1 MNSKPL
7 NQHILIIGNMTDF
20 NHLQIEGDYIL
31 KKITIIAAIMTSMVA
46 ASTASAEVGI
56 GLALSL
62 NTKGEVGAG
71 PRLFTSKRSDRFVGS
86 VGVNYNFM
94 SKDFEPVAGIG
105 YALDNTFI
113 GAEASY
119 RLKQKDFNV
128 NGTFA
133 VR

>member
-1 MNSKPL
+1 MKKVT
-7 NQHILIIGNMTDF
+7 IFAALI
-20 NHLQIEGDYIL
+20 
-31 KKITIIAAIMTSMVA
+31 TSSMFA

-71 PRLFTSKRSDRFVGS
+71 PRLFTSKRSEKIVGS
-86 VGVNYNFM
+86 VGVNYNFT
-94 SKDFEPVAGIG
+94 SKDFEPLIG
-105 YALDNTFI
+105 LGYTLDNTFI

-119 RLKQKDFNV
+119 RLKQQDFNV

-133 VR
+133 LR